1 MVTHGCEG
9 KRTYLT
15 FAAAALAARQICFH
29 RAGKVHAYH
38 CPSCHKF
45 HVGGVEGDGRVWQGR
60 DYKRRLKALRSEGE
74 QE

>member
-9 KRTYLT
+9 KRTCLT

-60 DYKRRLKALRSEGE
+60 DYKRRLRALRCEGE